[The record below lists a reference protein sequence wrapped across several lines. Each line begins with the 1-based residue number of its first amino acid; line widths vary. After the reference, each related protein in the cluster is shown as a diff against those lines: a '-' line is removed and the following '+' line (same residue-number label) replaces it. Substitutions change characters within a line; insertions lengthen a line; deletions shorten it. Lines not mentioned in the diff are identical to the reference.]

1 MSETFC
7 NLPWNQLYVSTSG
20 NHRICCNNLDNITKD
35 DGYLHYNMTRDKI
48 TDSWNSEYMKDMR
61 RKLMRGEKHKNCE
74 RCYLQEDLGHIS
86 MRDTNGM
93 KELIENTKADG
104 TYETPPWHLEL
115 HFGNLCN
122 LACKMCSQ
130 NYSTTIGKE
139 LIKMGEQDPDFLN
152 WVKKESGVVN
162 NWTGQLDIVYD
173 WFKNDKIKL
182 EVFEHVSKNVTSL
195 NVIGGEPTVIKEFFE
210 LIAYCYEQKT
220 LGDKTVLIHSNMTNT
235 NPKLS
240 QWLSKMKTWSI
251 AASVDGIGDRNRYI
265 RYPSDWASIVKN
277 IKFYND
283 ITKAH
288 NNGQVV
294 FGPAIQLLNIDQLA
308 EMCFFFEEMCPSS
321 HSIGFYSHVKYPII
335 CDYDIAPTE
344 YKLKVADSLEKK
356 IKGIKNQ
363 RYVEDL
369 YTHINGL
376 RQETFTEDQKQI
388 YQKMFVRYND
398 TQDRLRAN
406 TKTWRELIP
415 DLDKAINL
423 EVHT

>member
-1 MSETFC
+1 M
-7 NLPWNQLYVSTSG
+7 
-20 NHRICCNNLDNITKD
+20 
-35 DGYLHYNMTRDKI
+35 
-48 TDSWNSEYMKDMR
+48 
-61 RKLMRGEKHKNCE
+61 
-74 RCYLQEDLGHIS
+74 
-86 MRDTNGM
+86 
-93 KELIENTKADG
+93 
-104 TYETPPWHLEL
+104 
-115 HFGNLCN
+115 
-122 LACKMCSQ
+122 
-130 NYSTTIGKE
+130 
-139 LIKMGEQDPDFLN
+139 
-152 WVKKESGVVN
+152 
-162 NWTGQLDIVYD
+162 
-173 WFKNDKIKL
+173 
-182 EVFEHVSKNVTSL
+182 
-195 NVIGGEPTVIKEFFE
+195 
-210 LIAYCYEQKT
+210 
-220 LGDKTVLIHSNMTNT
+220 
-235 NPKLS
+235 
-240 QWLSKMKTWSI
+240 
-251 AASVDGIGDRNRYI
+251 
-265 RYPSDWASIVKN
+265 
-277 IKFYND
+277 
-283 ITKAH
+283 
-288 NNGQVV
+288 

-369 YTHINGL
+369 YTCINGL